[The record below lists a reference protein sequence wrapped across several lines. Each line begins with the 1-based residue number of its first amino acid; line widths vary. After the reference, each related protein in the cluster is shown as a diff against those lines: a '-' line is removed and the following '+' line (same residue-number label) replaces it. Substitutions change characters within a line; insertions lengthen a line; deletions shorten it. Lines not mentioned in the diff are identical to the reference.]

1 MSPNTIW
8 ADSNSAKKS
17 FVNYIWSRL
26 VFPLGAIVLPLSKL
40 FIACV
45 SRGGKVAS
53 YQGCGYC
60 VATFAYHGCTQRM
73 WTVWTTK
80 SYYFCTH
87 QSHLQDVNEMALSG
101 RYDIPPNV
109 RGVHSIVL
117 SPDGVCSYM
126 LCGVTI
132 VRRERG
138 RVAGCI
144 QIANDF
150 FTFSTS

>member
-1 MSPNTIW
+1 MFQIYCTWANFSTQRRVTWGTVWGVGQGHKQSLIMSPNTIW

-60 VATFAYHGCTQRM
+60 VATFAYHGCTENVDSVDNKALLLFYTSITPSRGNLI
-73 WTVWTTK
+73 V
-80 SYYFCTH
+80 
-87 QSHLQDVNEMALSG
+87 LSG
-101 RYDIPPNV
+101 RYDTPPQ
-109 RGVHSIVL
+109 
-117 SPDGVCSYM
+117 CTW
-126 LCGVTI
+126 C
-132 VRRERG
+132 
-138 RVAGCI
+138 A
-144 QIANDF
+144 
-150 FTFSTS
+150 

>member
-60 VATFAYHGCTQRM
+60 VATFAYHDCTENVDSVDNKIKLFLCSSIIPSRGKCETFIFDM
-73 WTVWTTK
+73 
-80 SYYFCTH
+80 
-87 QSHLQDVNEMALSG
+87 
-101 RYDIPPNV
+101 PPNV
-109 RGVHSIVL
+109 RGVHSIVV

-132 VRRERG
+132 VRMERG
-138 RVAGCI
+138 RVAGRI

>member
-60 VATFAYHGCTQRM
+60 VATFAYHGCTDN
-73 WTVWTTK
+73 VDSVGNK
-80 SYYFCTH
+80 VILFLCT
-87 QSHLQDVNEMALSG
+87 SI
-101 RYDIPPNV
+101 IPSRGNV
-109 RGVHSIVL
+109 RLLSLTYTPMYVVCIVL
-117 SPDGVCSYM
+117 LSAQMVSVPTCF
-126 LCGVTI
+126 
-132 VRRERG
+132 
-138 RVAGCI
+138 AGL
-144 QIANDF
+144 Q
-150 FTFSTS
+150 

>member
-1 MSPNTIW
+1 MT
-8 ADSNSAKKS
+8 
-17 FVNYIWSRL
+17 Y
-26 VFPLGAIVLPLSKL
+26 
-40 FIACV
+40 
-45 SRGGKVAS
+45 
-53 YQGCGYC
+53 
-60 VATFAYHGCTQRM
+60 
-73 WTVWTTK
+73 
-80 SYYFCTH
+80 
-87 QSHLQDVNEMALSG
+87 
-101 RYDIPPNV
+101 PPNV

-150 FTFSTS
+150 FTFSKLSVDGYRFFNGHKIKERILDRYKRMMDKSSDVFY

>member
-60 VATFAYHGCTQRM
+60 VATFAYHGCTENVDSVDNKVLLLLY
-73 WTVWTTK
+73 T
-80 SYYFCTH
+80 SI
-87 QSHLQDVNEMALSG
+87 
-101 RYDIPPNV
+101 IPSRGNV
-109 RGVHSIVL
+109 RLLSLTCPSMYVVCIVL
-117 SPDGVCSYM
+117 LSAQMVSVHTCF
-126 LCGVTI
+126 
-132 VRRERG
+132 
-138 RVAGCI
+138 AGL
-144 QIANDF
+144 Q
-150 FTFSTS
+150 

>member
-60 VATFAYHGCTQRM
+60 VATFAYHGCTENVDSVDNKVLLLLYTSIIPSRG
-73 WTVWTTK
+73 
-80 SYYFCTH
+80 
-87 QSHLQDVNEMALSG
+87 DVRLLSLT
-101 RYDIPPNV
+101 YPLNV

-150 FTFSTS
+150 FTNCSS

>member
-60 VATFAYHGCTQRM
+60 VATFAYHGCTEN
-73 WTVWTTK
+73 VDSVDNKIK
-80 SYYFCTH
+80 SFLC
-87 QSHLQDVNEMALSG
+87 SSIIPSRGNVRLLSLT
-101 RYDIPPNV
+101 YPLNV

-144 QIANDF
+144 QIANNF

>member
-60 VATFAYHGCTQRM
+60 VATFAYHGCTEN
-73 WTVWTTK
+73 VDSVDNK
-80 SYYFCTH
+80 VILFLCS
-87 QSHLQDVNEMALSG
+87 SI
-101 RYDIPPNV
+101 IPSRGKCETFIFDNV
-109 RGVHSIVL
+109 SSVHSIVV

>member
-60 VATFAYHGCTQRM
+60 VATFAYHGCTENVDSVDNKVLLLLYTSIIPSRGN
-73 WTVWTTK
+73 VR
-80 SYYFCTH
+80 
-87 QSHLQDVNEMALSG
+87 LLSLT
-101 RYDIPPNV
+101 YPLNV